1 MDVLGS
7 TGWVELNL
15 FRTQMD
21 EERQTRALASGLR
34 VVSASDDPSGLA
46 IGERIQGQ
54 VLGLQQGI
62 QNVQTAGNLL
72 SVADGVMDTIQ
83 KILTRIHGLIIEAAS
98 DLNSD
103 SQLSGIQ
110 SEINSLLQEI
120 NKIASTAKFNGITLF
135 DGSHD
140 ETLGLYTQ
148 AAATQI
154 APVMNADGSTPTSDV
169 FAQQAPLI
177 SNPGPLMYDVQ
188 YESTGFVAG
197 MIQVQVT
204 GYSDN
209 PTDPTFGT
217 PLGQP
222 GVYVKVTQYSTSSQF
237 GGTSGAT
244 EQVYTQA
251 LPIDSGPI
259 DSGDPN
265 QPSVTF
271 TTPDGS
277 AIMLNFDLAN
287 LSQQDVGVAMA
298 FETYDASNPSG
309 TPSGSSL
316 QVNSTGTEGGI
327 VEINLP
333 SLSTSALQLS
343 DISVLRPGEVD
354 AFNNAIG
361 TDTSNQVS
369 IIDAEARVQNA
380 LDAISSARAKIG
392 AQAVAMQE
400 DASDAAI
407 QVVNQTAS
415 ESAIRDVDM
424 GQAVTQFTKDQIM
437 TQIGTSVLA
446 QMQANAQLVIELVSG
461 INPGIAGKV

>member
-46 IGERIQGQ
+46 ISEHIQGQ

-72 SVADGVMDTIQ
+72 SVADGTLATVQ
-83 KILTRIHGLIIEAAS
+83 KILSRIHSLIVEAAS
-98 DLNSD
+98 DLNSV

-110 SEINSLLQEI
+110 SEIDSLLQEV
-120 NKIASTAKFNGITLF
+120 NKIASTSKFNGITLF

-140 ETLGLYTQ
+140 GSLGLYTQ
-148 AAATQI
+148 AQAVQLTATPNTDGTI
-154 APVMNADGSTPTSDV
+154 ATSDV
-169 FAQQAPLI
+169 YAQQTPGT
-177 SNPGPLMYDVQ
+177 SNPGPLMYNVF
-188 YESTGFVAG
+188 YGSPGFVPG
-197 MIQVQVT
+197 LIEVEIT
-204 GYSDN
+204 GYSSN
-209 PTDPTFGT
+209 PTDPTSGT
-217 PLGQP
+217 ALGQP
-222 GVYVKVTQYSTSSQF
+222 GVYVKVVQYSTSSGF
-237 GGTSGAT
+237 NATGGAT

-251 LPIDSGPI
+251 LPTDTGPDVGSGMPVFLGNA
-259 DSGDPN
+259 DNSQN
-265 QPSVTF
+265 
-271 TTPDGS
+271 
-277 AIMLNFDLAN
+277 MLRFDLAN

-298 FETYDASNPSG
+298 FETFDASNTSG
-309 TPSGSSL
+309 TPTGTAL

-327 VEINLP
+327 VSINLP
-333 SLSTSALQLS
+333 QVSTNAL
-343 DISVLRPGEVD
+343 DISGITVLPPDTVG
-354 AFNNAIG
+354 AFNDQTG
-361 TDTSNQVS
+361 QDTSNAVAAM
-369 IIDAEARVQNA
+369 DAEARVQNA
-380 LDAISSARAKIG
+380 IEAISGARAKIG
-392 AQAVAMQE
+392 AQTVALQE

-424 GQAVTQFTKDQIM
+424 GQAVTQFTKDQVM
-437 TQIGTSVLA
+437 SQIGTSVLA

-461 INPGIAGKV
+461 INPGISGKV